1 MTQQD
6 NSLTKIAS
14 GIMLGLSA
22 VVAFFV
28 FIQTVNLEKPS
39 NTVSNVSEWIKP
51 AGQVNLDSTSIP
63 ITVTAIPVKSA
74 KDIYQST
81 CKNCHETGVIGAPM
95 LSDKTSWDPRIAKGH
110 TVLFQNAING
120 FNAMPPRGGQAD
132 LSDEEI
138 KQTVQYM
145 LDILSIPQKTA
156 QEIYESTCKN
166 CHETGV
172 IGAPM
177 LSDKTSWESRIAQ
190 GETVLIQHAIK
201 GFNAMPP
208 RGGHADLTDN
218 DIKKTIHYM
227 ISTVQLNTKPEQEA
241 PELSDTVVST
251 EETASVP
258 PSSDDN
264 IGEKLYNT
272 VCAVC
277 HNISLMGAPKLGDKE
292 NWAPRIAQGTD
303 TLLSHALEGFQG
315 KIGVMPPKGG
325 NTTLSDEEVKAAVM
339 YMISHGQ

>member
-51 AGQVNLDSTSIP
+51 AGQVNLDSTSIS
-63 ITVTAIPVKSA
+63 ITVTAVPVKSA
-74 KDIYQST
+74 KDIYQ
-81 CKNCHETGVIGAPM
+81 
-95 LSDKTSWDPRIAKGH
+95 
-110 TVLFQNAING
+110 
-120 FNAMPPRGGQAD
+120 
-132 LSDEEI
+132 
-138 KQTVQYM
+138 
-145 LDILSIPQKTA
+145 
-156 QEIYESTCKN
+156 STCKN